1 MILVKPNISTIF
13 VKVLQYML
21 HAKRNYTILDFTFL
35 PIFKIIQ
42 YKLLIRKCVLDYCL
56 HFTDFYLIGTSG
68 KHVLGTSGNHVLIS
82 YIRSSAIGQV
92 FPQP

>member
-1 MILVKPNISTIF
+1 
-13 VKVLQYML
+13 ML

-56 HFTDFYLIGTSG
+56 HFTDFYLIGTTGKHVLETSG
-68 KHVLGTSGNHVLIS
+68 KHILGTSGNHVLIS